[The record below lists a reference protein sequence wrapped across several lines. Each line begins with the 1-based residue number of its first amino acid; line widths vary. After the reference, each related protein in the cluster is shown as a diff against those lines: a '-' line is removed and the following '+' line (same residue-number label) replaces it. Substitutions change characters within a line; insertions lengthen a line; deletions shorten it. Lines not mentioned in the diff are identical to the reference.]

1 MRSSKP
7 LAAALILLSFSA
19 LPAIASGPASP
30 FVHRKKYAMG
40 TVFEMVVYD
49 ASPAHASTAI
59 DQAFDAIAR
68 LDHLMSNYEP
78 NSELTKLNSSAKLH
92 SQMVSADLYR
102 VIEQSLEY
110 SHISGGRFDVT
121 VGPLVDLW
129 KAAILGNGT
138 PSTAQ
143 QVAARACV
151 GYEKIHLV
159 APNQVAFVS
168 PCLSIDLGGIGKGY
182 AVDRA
187 AEILEAAGIKTALID
202 AGGSTI
208 YAMGSPP
215 GQTGWLVHMRDP
227 SRQVDPTIVMSDE
240 SLSTSEQTP
249 PSLLA
254 TISAGHIIDP
264 ETGDPLK
271 THFAVSV
278 VARTA
283 TATDALSTTLLL
295 LGPEAGKRILAKI
308 ADTAAIWITP
318 QGELCTVSTGPAIV
332 LGHQFR
338 ARLPGVVGLHRKG
351 CE

>member
-129 KAAILGNGT
+129 KAAILGNAA
-138 PSTAQ
+138 PSPAQ
-143 QVAARACV
+143 QVAARACI

-159 APNQVAFVS
+159 APDQVAFDS
-168 PCLSIDLGGIGKGY
+168 GCLRIDLGGIGKGY

-187 AEILEAAGIKTALID
+187 AEILQATGIKTALID

-208 YAMGSPP
+208 YALGSPP
-215 GQTGWLVHMRDP
+215 GRTGWLVHMRDP
-227 SRQVDPTIVMSDE
+227 SQQIDPTIVMSDE

-254 TISAGHIIDP
+254 TTFAGHIIDP
-264 ETGDPLK
+264 ESGVPLK

-283 TATDALSTTLLL
+283 TASDALSTALLL
-295 LGPEAGKRILAKI
+295 LGPVAGQRILAKI
-308 ADTAAIWITP
+308 DDAAAIWIAP
-318 QGELCTVSTGPAIV
+318 EGELCTVSTGPTIV
-332 LGHQFR
+332 LGHQF
-338 ARLPGVVGLHRKG
+338 AEPLPRDSGLHMKG